1 MQKIKY
7 LLIFNLFFVCGYSS
21 SMLHST
27 PTYTISDS
35 TKQKTIEPSK
45 LLFEKG
51 IKAYENH
58 DYNTAISIWKKV
70 LKVNEKKK
78 DKELNFKAKVNIG
91 AAYNAIGYHKTAS
104 QYFISVNSNKTSDK
118 KKDMYWVN
126 NINIGVCYMSL
137 EQFDLAKQY
146 FDNTEEFSPYISFI
160 KKLNLAKWYALKNDK
175 ATFYAFQKDISK
187 EVANF
192 PMYESIWEEL
202 QLEFLINW
210 NDEENL
216 KVLLQ
221 SLKPKYKT
229 NNLFLK
235 LKTNQALLLVNEK
248 PLESIIEIFNYENE
262 VLASNDLYL
271 KNLYFKF
278 LKEFYYKSN
287 DINSYHKFDKLW
299 EESNE
304 QFVKEKN
311 MLYLEDAKVAQDLEE
326 LKTKFSEVQLKNQL
340 IENKLSKSTL
350 LFQLSILII
359 IMGIGIIFL
368 MVRNYKKN
376 KKIHTLSVL
385 QSKNELVKKESEK
398 IELKENLKETS
409 EELNTS
415 ILNIKKVALLKKQ
428 LENIVDEKNP
438 NYNEKETLKKL
449 KLCLNSFFDNYREL
463 TQIMQKKLN
472 VDKIVDFI
480 KKEYPDINEK
490 ETRVIEYIAL
500 QFTTREIA
508 VLMGKSEKSIEYYRS
523 QIRKKFDIKA
533 NTSLEEFLII
543 LNKTNV

>member
-1 MQKIKY
+1 
-7 LLIFNLFFVCGYSS
+7 
-21 SMLHST
+21 
-27 PTYTISDS
+27 
-35 TKQKTIEPSK
+35 
-45 LLFEKG
+45 
-51 IKAYENH
+51 
-58 DYNTAISIWKKV
+58 
-70 LKVNEKKK
+70 
-78 DKELNFKAKVNIG
+78 
-91 AAYNAIGYHKTAS
+91 
-104 QYFISVNSNKTSDK
+104 
-118 KKDMYWVN
+118 MYWVN

-304 QFVKEKN
+304 QFVKEK
-311 MLYLEDAKVAQDLEE
+311 
-326 LKTKFSEVQLKNQL
+326 TCC
-340 IENKLSKSTL
+340 I
-350 LFQLSILII
+350 
-359 IMGIGIIFL
+359 
-368 MVRNYKKN
+368 
-376 KKIHTLSVL
+376 
-385 QSKNELVKKESEK
+385 
-398 IELKENLKETS
+398 
-409 EELNTS
+409 
-415 ILNIKKVALLKKQ
+415 
-428 LENIVDEKNP
+428 
-438 NYNEKETLKKL
+438 
-449 KLCLNSFFDNYREL
+449 
-463 TQIMQKKLN
+463 
-472 VDKIVDFI
+472 
-480 KKEYPDINEK
+480 
-490 ETRVIEYIAL
+490 
-500 QFTTREIA
+500 
-508 VLMGKSEKSIEYYRS
+508 
-523 QIRKKFDIKA
+523 
-533 NTSLEEFLII
+533 
-543 LNKTNV
+543 

>member
-27 PTYTISDS
+27 PTYTSSDS

-137 EQFDLAKQY
+137 EQYDLAKQY
-146 FDNTEEFSPYISFI
+146 FDATEEITPYISFV
-160 KKLNLAKWYALKNDK
+160 KRLNLAKWYALNNNRSK
-175 ATFYAFQKDISK
+175 FYLLQKEISDQ
-187 EVANF
+187 VVNY
-192 PMYESIWEEL
+192 PMFESIWEEL

-210 NDEENL
+210 NDKTKL
-216 KVLLQ
+216 SILVDV
-221 SLKPKYKT
+221 LKPKYDS

-235 LKTNQALLLVNEK
+235 LKTNQALLCLNK
-248 PLESIIEIFNYENE
+248 TPLESITQILSYEKEVIE
-262 VLASNDLYL
+262 SNDLFL

-278 LKEFYYKSN
+278 LKEFYFKRN
-287 DINSYHKFDKLW
+287 DINNYHKFDTLW

-311 MLYLEDAKVAQDLEE
+311 MLYLEDFKAAQELEE
-326 LKTKFSEVQLKNQL
+326 LKGKFSDVQLKNQL
-340 IENKLSKSTL
+340 IQNQLSKSNI
-350 LFQLSILII
+350 LFRLSILII
-359 IMGIGIIFL
+359 IMGLGIIFL
-368 MVRNYKKN
+368 LIRNYKKN
-376 KKIHTLSVL
+376 KKIHVLSVL
-385 QSKNELVKKESEK
+385 QSQNELVKKESEK
-398 IELKENLKETS
+398 IELSVNLRETS
-409 EELNTS
+409 EELHAS

-428 LENIVDEKNP
+428 LENIVDEKGIH
-438 NYNEKETLKKL
+438 YNEKETLKKL
-449 KLCLNSFFDNYREL
+449 KLCLNTFFDNYREL
-463 TQIMQKKLN
+463 NQIMQKKLS
-472 VDKIVDFI
+472 VDRIIEKIKI
-480 KKEYPDINEK
+480 EYPDINDK
-490 ETRVIEYIAL
+490 EIKVVEYITL
-500 QFTTREIA
+500 QFTTKEMAI
-508 VLMGKSEKSIEYYRS
+508 LMEKSEKSIEYYRS
-523 QIRKKFDIKA
+523 QIRKNI
-533 NTSLEEFLII
+533 NLNPSVSLEEY
-543 LNKTNV
+543 LNSKIKD